1 MSAVEAEVQ
10 GGGAG
15 NLRLAGPLT
24 AVTAPSFRSRVIE
37 AVREGQTH
45 MKVRRIW

>member
-24 AVTAPSFRSRVIE
+24 AVALSTGP
-37 AVREGQTH
+37 GT
-45 MKVRRIW
+45 

>member
-15 NLRLAGPLT
+15 NLRLVRPLT
-24 AVTAPSFRSRVIE
+24 AVTSTGP
-37 AVREGQTH
+37 GT
-45 MKVRRIW
+45 